1 MDITR
6 FVSTHRKLLLVG
18 FLVLILI
25 FITTFPLYTRASH
38 VRLLTIIL
46 IYVVLAVSWALF
58 SGTTG
63 YMSLAPAASFGLGI
77 YTMALLQ
84 KELPFFLIIS
94 IGGLVAFAFALLIGR
109 VTLRLRGIYFA
120 IFTFGLVVFMTEI
133 IQYLETRLWQRH
145 GQQIIPIDN
154 ETLLYTMLVLVVV
167 TVLATYLI
175 RRSRYGLAL
184 LSIGGNEEAAEHM
197 GVNTTTVKVF
207 TFAISSFFMGAAGV
221 VAAPSFIYINA
232 NIAFSYYY
240 SFMPIFMAIFGG
252 MGQVYGPVIGAVIF
266 GYLEKTLRVQL
277 FSYFML
283 GFGII
288 MVAVIL
294 FLPNGIVGL
303 VPMLQ
308 DKLGGVVRRLRKGG
322 QEERHANT

>member
-6 FVSTHRKLLLVG
+6 FISTHRKLLLVG

-25 FITTFPLYTRASH
+25 FITTLPLYAQASN
-38 VRLLTIIL
+38 VRVLTTVL

-63 YMSLAPAASFGLGI
+63 YMSLAPAAFFGLGI

-84 KELPFFLIIS
+84 KELPFFLIIP
-94 IGGLVAFAFALLIGR
+94 IGGLVAFAFAVLIGL

-133 IQYLETRLWQRH
+133 IQFLETRLWGKH
-145 GQQIIPIDN
+145 GQAIIPIDN
-154 ETLLYTMLVLVVV
+154 ETLLYTFLGLVVV
-167 TVLATYLI
+167 TVLVAYLI
-175 RRSRYGLAL
+175 SRSRYGLAL

-197 GVNTTTVKVF
+197 GINTTRTKVF
-207 TFAISSFFMGAAGV
+207 IFAVSSMFMGAAGV
-221 VAAPSFIYINA
+221 IAAPTLIYVNA
-232 NIAFSYYY
+232 TIAFSLFY
-240 SFMPIFMAIFGG
+240 SFMPILMAIFGG

-266 GYLEKTLRVQL
+266 GYLEKTLRAQL

-283 GFGII
+283 AFGII
-288 MVAVIL
+288 LVAVIL

-303 VPMLQ
+303 VPTLQ
-308 DKLGGVVRRLRKGG
+308 GKLGGLMARLRKGEQGG
-322 QEERHANT
+322 QHANT

>member
-6 FVSTHRKLLLVG
+6 FISTHRKLLLVG

-25 FITTFPLYTRASH
+25 FITTFPLYARASD
-38 VRLLTIIL
+38 VRVLTTIL
-46 IYVVLAVSWALF
+46 MYVVLAVSWALF

-63 YMSLAPAASFGLGI
+63 YMSLAPAAFFGLGI

-84 KELPFFLIIS
+84 RELPFFLIIA
-94 IGGLVAFAFALLIGR
+94 IGGLVAFAFAVLIGL

-133 IQYLETRLWQRH
+133 IQLLETRLWGKH
-145 GQQIIPIDN
+145 GQAIIPIDN
-154 ETLLYTMLVLVVV
+154 ETLLYTFLGLVVV
-167 TVLATYLI
+167 TVLTTYLI

-197 GVNTTTVKVF
+197 GINTTRTKVF
-207 TFAISSFFMGAAGV
+207 IFAISSLFMGAAGV
-221 VAAPSFIYINA
+221 IAAPSLIYINA
-232 NIAFSYYY
+232 NIAFSTFY

-252 MGQVYGPVIGAVIF
+252 MAQVYGPVIGAVIF
-266 GYLEKTLRVQL
+266 GYLETTLRAQL

-288 MVAVIL
+288 MVVVIL

-308 DKLGGVVRRLRKGG
+308 SKLGRLMARLRKGEHG
-322 QEERHANT
+322 EQHANT